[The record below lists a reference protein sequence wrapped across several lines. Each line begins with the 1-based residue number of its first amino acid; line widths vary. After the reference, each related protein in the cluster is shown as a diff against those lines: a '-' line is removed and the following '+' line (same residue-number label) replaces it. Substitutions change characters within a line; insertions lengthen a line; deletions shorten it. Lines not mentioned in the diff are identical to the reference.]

1 MNKEYHK
8 CSISIL
14 YILMLIVLL
23 WKNTFNEDNNLA
35 YTYICVYIYIYVC
48 VCLFICKTEHFSA

>member
-14 YILMLIVLL
+14 YILMFIVLL

-35 YTYICVYIYIYVC
+35 YTYICVYIYICEC
-48 VCLFICKTEHFSA
+48 VFVYMQNWAL